1 MSSYLDL
8 LRRAD
13 QHFRGVLADQPQNL
27 QCRRGCTLCCY
38 GAFEISAA
46 DVALIAEGLVQLEPE
61 QRSRILE
68 RAEAMIR
75 EARQPNLREATE
87 REKHEFFNRSAS
99 IPCPALDDS
108 GACSIYENRPL
119 VCRTFGVPLRDGRN
133 FSGEVCELNFTT
145 ASDEEKR
152 RAAWDLQWEDEL
164 GPDDEFTVAEA
175 VVLASRLLDQK

>member
-13 QHFRGVLADQPQNL
+13 QHFREVLADQPQNL

-38 GAFEISAA
+38 GSFEISAA
-46 DVALIAEGLVQLEPE
+46 DVPMIAEGLAHLEPA
-61 QRSRILE
+61 QRLRILE
-68 RAEAMIR
+68 RAETMIR
-75 EARQPNLREATE
+75 EARHPNLREATE
-87 REKHEFFNRSAS
+87 REKKEFFNRSAS

-108 GACSIYENRPL
+108 GACSIYEYRPL

-133 FSGEVCELNFTT
+133 FSGEVCELNFTA
-145 ASDEEKR
+145 ASDQEKL

-164 GPDDEFTVAEA
+164 GPEDEYTVAEA
-175 VVLASRLLDQK
+175 VVLVSRLFETK